1 METFLLLLLSPRDV
15 LCPCRRFLLLF
26 WGPTDAPPSFRPWAC
41 PYSAPQVL
49 RMFLVHPG
57 HPRDVHLRFWGSRRC
72 SFSIF
77 GSPRR
82 PFSVLWVLQMLLL
95 HFWGSYRWSFSILW
109 VLGMALVRPGRPRD
123 IASPFLDPRDGL
135 SFFQFW
141 SHSFSILGSSLG
153 PRVIPSLFWGPG
165 VIPSPFFGSWSHSF
179 TVLWVLQVFLL
190 CFGVLEL
197 FLLHSLDPRVVPSP
211 FFGSW
216 SRSFSIL
223 WVPQMFHPHV
233 LDPRVVPCLFEV
245 LESFLLHSL
254 GPPGLPSPFFGSW
267 SHFFFILWV
276 LESFLLYFGVLES
289 FFLHSL
295 DPRVVPSPFF
305 GS

>member
-72 SFSIF
+72 SFSSF

-109 VLGMALVRPGRPRD
+109 VLGMASVRPGRPRD

-153 PRVIPSLFWGPG
+153 PRV
-165 VIPSPFFGSWSHSF
+165 
-179 TVLWVLQVFLL
+179 
-190 CFGVLEL
+190 
-197 FLLHSLDPRVVPSP
+197 VPSP
-211 FFGSW
+211 FSE
-216 SRSFSIL
+216 SYRCSFSI
-223 WVPQMFHPHV
+223 F
-233 LDPRVVPCLFEV
+233 
-245 LESFLLHSL
+245 
-254 GPPGLPSPFFGSW
+254 
-267 SHFFFILWV
+267 WV

-289 FFLHSL
+289 FLHRSL
-295 DPRVVPSPFF
+295 GPPGVPSLFWGPGVIPSPFF
-305 GS
+305 RS